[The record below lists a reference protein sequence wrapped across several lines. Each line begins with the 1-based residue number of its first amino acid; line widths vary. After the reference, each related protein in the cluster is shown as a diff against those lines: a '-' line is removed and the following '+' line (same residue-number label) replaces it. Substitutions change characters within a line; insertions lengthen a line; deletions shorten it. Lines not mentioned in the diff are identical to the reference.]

1 MESTKGNGTM
11 IDDSEY
17 KKARETYEAAYQIAE
32 KLQEAADK
40 AREIARTM
48 QVTADK
54 AYAVADDLFVI
65 PGWPLPRTDKE

>member
-1 MESTKGNGTM
+1 M

-17 KKARETYEAAYQIAE
+17 KKAQETYEAAHQVAE
-32 KLQEAADK
+32 ELQEAADK

-54 AYAVADDLFVI
+54 AYAVAEDLFVI
-65 PGWPLPRTDKE
+65 LGWPLPKTDKE